1 MTALF
6 DEPLRITLRPD
17 LYPIETEHPVGML
30 FGFDVQPISTKSASA
45 QLLAIVCLADGR
57 MVLLPQGAYRIDWR
71 YEVGIDR
78 FVDINVAPPG
88 SEDDQDT

>member
-6 DEPLRITLRPD
+6 DEPLRITLRSD
-17 LYPIETEHPVGML
+17 LYPIDTEHPVGML
-30 FGFDVQPISTKSASA
+30 FGFDVQRGSTAKDHA

-57 MVLLPQGAYRIDWR
+57 MTLLPEGAYRIDWR
-71 YEVGIDR
+71 YKVEIDR